1 MDHLDGSLFLDH
13 LRGFTRD
20 AILRKIKKRRRSGKW

>member
-13 LRGFTRD
+13 LRGIRRD
-20 AILRKIKKRRRSGKW
+20 MMLRKIKKLRRSGKW